1 MILDLSSLLSG
12 KCSRLDFEYEI
23 DCQGDI
29 NSIDAVLPPDD
40 VSFTA
45 PIRVKGFVTDNAGYM
60 NLSAA
65 AEIDYMS
72 RCARCLEDIFGTF
85 TLTFNRTVA
94 SSGTLQNEANDEY
107 VVVKNG
113 KLDIDR
119 ELVEDLLLEFP
130 SKLLCKEECA
140 GLCPKC
146 GKSLNFGS
154 CDCPK
159 KKEIDPRLAILQ
171 KLLEN
176 DE

>member
-1 MILDLSSLLSG
+1 MVLDITSLING
-12 KCSRLDFEYEI
+12 KTSKIDFQYEI
-23 DCQGDI
+23 DAQGEDTDI
-29 NSIDAVLPPDD
+29 LPPDD

-45 PIRVKGFVTDNAGYM
+45 PVRVQGYVTDNAGYM
-60 NLSAA
+60 TLCSF
-65 AEIDYMS
+65 AEIDYKS

-85 TLTFNRTVA
+85 ILEFNRTVA

-107 VVVKNG
+107 VIVKNG
-113 KLDIDR
+113 FLDIDR
-119 ELVEDLLLEFP
+119 ELVEDLMLEFP

-146 GKSLNFGS
+146 GKSLNFGL
-154 CDCPK
+154 CGCPK

-176 DE
+176 EE